1 MIDDLTKRKI
11 FYCLKRASSYTAWK
25 RAAEAYGEFAKQLE
39 HTYSVIAIPED
50 SVIFN
55 HQNLIDV
62 LQGVVNYERGLA
74 GLLAGDRSVFRW
86 SSIGYLTNTY
96 GSLGVWA
103 KYLDTDEY
111 ILSYVSNLDVLQS
124 TLRHATDKSYDK
136 GFVEPGMID
145 LPAPWFYGDWLKDEF
160 AKYPIPADLPPVP
173 PVNHAVHVKSRD
185 VVPITGIYEPET
197 LDGCMNYLIAGAPA
211 PLYETAT
218 SDNSFVVSWSL
229 VWEDTR
235 YQEDHFAFG
244 RIPPEE
250 ASYFPAD
257 KPAAVATAQ
266 PATVMGDM
274 LISDTGQTCPKTGLW
289 SIAERLDVTLSVDQ
303 GTEMPQFEGRNVTWV
318 YLRPRV

>member
-25 RAAEAYGEFAKQLE
+25 RAAAAYGRFADEVETAVRLIADENCFPASKDLVKVLE
-39 HTYSVIAIPED
+39 SKVK
-50 SVIFN
+50 
-55 HQNLIDV
+55 
-62 LQGVVNYERGLA
+62 YEKGLA
-74 GLLAGDRSVFRW
+74 GLMAGDKSVLRW
-86 SSIGYLTNTY
+86 SSIGYLSAVNREISDYYTLLNPRE
-96 GSLGVWA
+96 
-103 KYLDTDEY
+103 YL
-111 ILSYVSNLDVLQS
+111 LDRIPNIEAL
-124 TLRHATDKSYDK
+124 TKACHEAGNARLDA

-235 YQEDHFAFG
+235 YQEDHFVFG

-250 ASYFPAD
+250 ASYFPAE
-257 KPAAVATAQ
+257 KPTTAATAQ
-266 PATVMGDM
+266 APTVLGDM

-303 GTEMPQFEGRNVTWV
+303 GTEMPQFEDRNVTWV
-318 YLRPRV
+318 YLRPRL